1 MLNLVFGG
9 HFFRIK
15 LRRVSVNYHA
25 KSGASSSKML
35 NLDFDSFKILF
46 QKMDTQTTNIE
57 ITDVINDI
65 IKHIIHH

>member
-1 MLNLVFGG
+1 
-9 HFFRIK
+9 
-15 LRRVSVNYHA
+15 
-25 KSGASSSKML
+25 ML
-35 NLDFDSFKILF
+35 NLDFDSFQILF